1 MKKKN
6 FFMLALAA
14 IAFVACSNEDIVPG
28 GKDNNDVVNLDGD
41 AWVALSVQSTKTR
54 ALNTPNQDNGTAD
67 ESNITAVKA
76 VFFDGHVNTSVVTK
90 IVTFSDENINNL
102 PNRTSAFKVPSTS
115 KAVLIIANPQNLART
130 IKEGD
135 KYEDVN
141 EIVTLSTEAEVTTGV
156 AKSGGFVT

>member
-1 MKKKN
+1 MVGN
-6 FFMLALAA
+6 
-14 IAFVACSNEDIVPG
+14 
-28 GKDNNDVVNLDGD
+28 
-41 AWVALSVQSTKTR
+41 
-54 ALNTPNQDNGTAD
+54 

-90 IVTFSDENINNL
+90 IVTFSDEDINNL

-141 EIVTLSTEAEVTTGV
+141 EIVTLSTEAEVTTGCCQIRWV
-156 AKSGGFVT
+156 CYDKR

>member
-1 MKKKN
+1 M
-6 FFMLALAA
+6 
-14 IAFVACSNEDIVPG
+14 
-28 GKDNNDVVNLDGD
+28 
-41 AWVALSVQSTKTR
+41 
-54 ALNTPNQDNGTAD
+54 
-67 ESNITAVKA
+67 
-76 VFFDGHVNTSVVTK
+76 
-90 IVTFSDENINNL
+90 

-156 AKSGGFVT
+156 AKSGGFVMTNAKGDL